1 MLKRSTLGLLIG
13 AIALGGSVLWFEG
26 RSSRSESTTTALSNS
41 SSENS
46 DGNENSGVNNNPEA
60 AGEKLFPFAEA
71 DVEQVMLKR
80 PGESLVFR
88 KQNDNTWEMT
98 APKTAVAEDGAI
110 AFLLNQL
117 ENPTVKTL
125 AVKTSDLSNFGLAE
139 PPILLDL
146 VAAGK
151 PYQLAV
157 GAADFSGDKRYVR
170 IIGDSPVVG
179 PASENEA
186 KNEAGSD
193 SALVQIHVVSGG
205 LLSAVERPTPEWL
218 APSSSSSDNSSN
230 SSDPNSSTD
239 PRTETSEPVPSSKSH
254 QVP

>member
-13 AIALGGSVLWFEG
+13 AIALGGGVLWFEG
-26 RSSRSESTTTALSNS
+26 RSSRSESAPTALSNS
-41 SSENS
+41 STGDS

-125 AVKTSDLSNFGLAE
+125 VVKASDLSNFGLAE

-146 VAAGK
+146 VAARK
-151 PYQLAV
+151 PYQLAI

-186 KNEAGSD
+186 KNETDSD
-193 SALVQIHVVSGG
+193 SALVKIHVVAGG

-218 APSSSSSDNSSN
+218 APSDSLSPNLSN
-230 SSDPNSSTD
+230 APS
-239 PRTETSEPVPSSKSH
+239 TETSEPASSSESP